1 MRVGTFALAA
11 SALVFVSVAASASGG
26 GALGA
31 NPVDI
36 VKGRQASMRM
46 SGALLGSMKGAID
59 RGDDVKGL
67 AFGARSL
74 ASWAAAIPG
83 MFPAG
88 TDVPPSG
95 ALPSVWTDAPG
106 FAAKAAAYQ
115 TAATKLAEAAG
126 AGDKAAFAAAFDEVR
141 GTCKG
146 CHDGFKKP

>member
-1 MRVGTFALAA
+1 MRVGTIVLAA

-36 VKGRQASMRM
+36 VKGRQAGMRM
-46 SGALLGSMKGAID
+46 SGGLMGGMKGVID
-59 RGDDVKGL
+59 RGDDVKSQ
-67 AFGARSL
+67 AFAARGL

-106 FAAKAAAYQ
+106 FAAKAATYQ
-115 TAATKLAEAAG
+115 AAATKLADAAA
-126 AGDKAAFAAAFDEVR
+126 AGDKAAFAAAFEEVR

-146 CHDGFKKP
+146 CHDPYKKP

>member
-11 SALVFVSVAASASGG
+11 SALIFVSVAASASGDSP
-26 GALGA
+26 AGA

-59 RGDDVKGL
+59 RGDDVKGQ

-88 TDVPPSG
+88 SDVPPSG
-95 ALPSVWTDAPG
+95 ALPSVWSDAPG
-106 FAAKAAAYQ
+106 LAAIAATYQ
-115 TAATKLAEAAG
+115 AAATKLAEAAA
-126 AGDKAAFAAAFDEVR
+126 AGDKAAFAAAFEEVR

-146 CHDGFKKP
+146 CHDPYKKP